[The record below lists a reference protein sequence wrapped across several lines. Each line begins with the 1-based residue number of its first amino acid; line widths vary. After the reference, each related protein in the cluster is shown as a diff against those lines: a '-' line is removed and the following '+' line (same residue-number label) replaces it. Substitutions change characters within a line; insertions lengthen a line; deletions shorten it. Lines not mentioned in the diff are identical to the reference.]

1 MKREWMLWSGKR
13 VILVYLAIFVLFTA
27 VMGLFGYARYANWWR
42 WNGLMEMH
50 SSTSSVKQEIHTVF
64 IRSMIS
70 GFVYQKINLVI
81 LTLLVVL
88 SFGREV
94 WKRRLPLMV
103 QLQMSL
109 PKKYLEAFLMNVA
122 LAFALSLEGFL
133 IQLARIHSLCGEYL
147 SEADSLFFARILLY
161 LVLVTL
167 CLTAIVQLVALVL
180 SRLHWCIPLLLS
192 VPGILV
198 LWGSS
203 LPKRIQAYLC
213 WDMPSEVWQEQYVP
227 VIADAEAVHRW
238 GCFFLAG
245 LVGVTVLCLAVGV
258 VWLQVRYKARQVK
271 TDKKGLSLTS
281 LNVTEGETCILAGWD
296 REHVHALFSALAD
309 SMQPDGGKM
318 YLTGEPF
325 YYGRLDVRGNLYAIR
340 SLQKKALTATPEE
353 IEELLG
359 MVGLGGIGGR
369 GRSLQ
374 SYSEG
379 MKCCYGI
386 VSALL
391 IKPKV
396 LVLEGILDEMGEA
409 DARMVQEAVLRL
421 RETGLTLLLSTSDR
435 EAEKNWKWIGQG
447 VRWIS
452 MT

>member
-1 MKREWMLWSGKR
+1 
-13 VILVYLAIFVLFTA
+13 
-27 VMGLFGYARYANWWR
+27 
-42 WNGLMEMH
+42 
-50 SSTSSVKQEIHTVF
+50 
-64 IRSMIS
+64 
-70 GFVYQKINLVI
+70 
-81 LTLLVVL
+81 
-88 SFGREV
+88 
-94 WKRRLPLMV
+94 
-103 QLQMSL
+103 
-109 PKKYLEAFLMNVA
+109 
-122 LAFALSLEGFL
+122 
-133 IQLARIHSLCGEYL
+133 
-147 SEADSLFFARILLY
+147 
-161 LVLVTL
+161 
-167 CLTAIVQLVALVL
+167 
-180 SRLHWCIPLLLS
+180 
-192 VPGILV
+192 
-198 LWGSS
+198 
-203 LPKRIQAYLC
+203 
-213 WDMPSEVWQEQYVP
+213 
-227 VIADAEAVHRW
+227 
-238 GCFFLAG
+238 
-245 LVGVTVLCLAVGV
+245 LCLAVGV